1 VGDAVGVVDAA
12 WGATE
17 VEGAAQEVV
26 EVDEA
31 GDGGAAQGQA
41 VGLPAP
47 VPGLV
52 GPPGLTVGPPAL
64 VPVVV

>member
-1 VGDAVGVVDAA
+1 VGGAAGVVDAA
-12 WGATE
+12 WGATK
-17 VEGAAQEVV
+17 VEGTARKVADVGEV
-26 EVDEA
+26 

-47 VPGLV
+47 VPGAV
-52 GPPGLTVGPPAL
+52 GPPGLTIGPLAP